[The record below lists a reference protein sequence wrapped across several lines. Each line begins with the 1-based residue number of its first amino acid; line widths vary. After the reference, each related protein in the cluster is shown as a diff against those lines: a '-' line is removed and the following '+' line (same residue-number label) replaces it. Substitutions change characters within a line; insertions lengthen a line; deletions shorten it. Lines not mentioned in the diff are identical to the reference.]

1 MSAPAPATSPSP
13 GVADF
18 PALGTYVRLVTSEPS
33 QLDEARD
40 LLDSSLRALDQACS
54 RFRPDSE
61 LMCVAAGRPVQ
72 VSPLLA
78 EAVSVALRAAAL
90 TDGDVDPTLGDA
102 LAAVGYDRDFQA
114 VAAVG
119 PSVRIV
125 TRPAPGWRRI
135 RLDRLERAGA
145 LLTVPAGIGLDL
157 GATAKAF
164 AADRAAAE
172 IAARLGCGVL
182 VSLGGDVAVAGP
194 PPPGG
199 WVVRVQDRP
208 GRPEDE
214 VTGPTSTVAIAAGG
228 LATSSTSARR
238 WVRGDRVLH
247 HVLNPRTGLPAAS
260 PWRTVSV
267 TAATCV
273 DANTASTASIVRGS
287 AA

>member
-1 MSAPAPATSPSP
+1 M
-13 GVADF
+13 
-18 PALGTYVRLVTSEPS
+18 
-33 QLDEARD
+33 
-40 LLDSSLRALDQACS
+40 
-54 RFRPDSE
+54 
-61 LMCVAAGRPVQ
+61 
-72 VSPLLA
+72 
-78 EAVSVALRAAAL
+78 
-90 TDGDVDPTLGDA
+90 
-102 LAAVGYDRDFQA
+102 
-114 VAAVG
+114 
-119 PSVRIV
+119 
-125 TRPAPGWRRI
+125 
-135 RLDRLERAGA
+135 
-145 LLTVPAGIGLDL
+145 PAGIQLDL

-164 AADRAAAE
+164 AADKAAAE

-287 AA
+287 AAPGWLRRLGLPARLVGEDGSVVTVAGWPASAEGPERAADGLGSDRRVPR